1 MLVNRLQSTNK
12 YCMVQRTLSVSHKP
26 IRMEVL
32 AQRGLDVHFSGI
44 SFCLDGAKNH
54 ISLHCIF
61 FPKALP
67 RKG

>member
-1 MLVNRLQSTNK
+1 
-12 YCMVQRTLSVSHKP
+12 
-26 IRMEVL
+26 MEVL

-61 FPKALP
+61 FPKHFQERVNDEVLKIEGVSKMKP
-67 RKG
+67 VCQLRPWKH